1 MELARQIWSELQEPG
16 QHVAALAMKRN
27 LILTFQTLLIA
38 LSLFTLTGCLAVLST
53 VGASAY
59 VTAEYL
65 VSGAV
70 TNTISHD
77 FGRIKK
83 ALLVALC
90 RMEIAVDEARPI
102 EDGEEIF
109 ATADELQIKIELK
122 EITPT
127 VTRISVKAAKDLLH
141 RDKATTQEIFQQT
154 KRIAEKLVSQG

>member
-1 MELARQIWSELQEPG
+1 
-16 QHVAALAMKRN
+16 MKRN
-27 LILTFQTLLIA
+27 LRPTLQALLIA
-38 LSLFTLTGCLAVLST
+38 LSLFALTGCLEIISA

-59 VTAEYL
+59 VTGEYL

-70 TNTISHD
+70 TKTVSYE

-90 RMEIAVDEARPI
+90 KMKIVVDRASPI

-109 ATADELQIKIELK
+109 ATAEELEIRIELK

-127 VTRISVKAAKDLLH
+127 VTRISVKAEKHFLK
-141 RDKATTQEIFQQT
+141 RDKATAQEILQQT
-154 KRIAEKLVSQG
+154 NKIAEKLIS

>member
-1 MELARQIWSELQEPG
+1 
-16 QHVAALAMKRN
+16 MKRN
-27 LILTFQTLLIA
+27 LRRTLQALLIA
-38 LSLFTLTGCLAVLST
+38 LSLFVLTGCLEIISA

-59 VTAEYL
+59 MTGEYL

-70 TNTISHD
+70 TKTVSYD

-90 RMEIAVDEARPI
+90 KMEIYVNEANPI

-109 ATADELQIKIELK
+109 ATAEELEIRIELR

-127 VTRISVKAAKDLLH
+127 VTRISVKAEKSFLN
-141 RDKATTQEIFQQT
+141 RDKATAQEILQQT
-154 KRIAEKLVSQG
+154 NKIAQKLVS

>member
-1 MELARQIWSELQEPG
+1 
-16 QHVAALAMKRN
+16 MKRN
-27 LILTFQTLLIA
+27 LLLTLQTLLIA
-38 LSLFTLTGCLAVLST
+38 LSLFALTGCLEIISA

-59 VTAEYL
+59 VTGEYL

-70 TNTISHD
+70 TKTVSYD

-90 RMEIAVDEARPI
+90 KMDIDVDKARPI

-109 ATADELQIKIELK
+109 ATAEELEIKIELK

-127 VTRISVKAAKDLLH
+127 VTRISVKAEKHFLN
-141 RDKATTQEIFQQT
+141 RDKATAQEILQQT
-154 KRIAEKLVSQG
+154 NRIAKKLVS

>member
-1 MELARQIWSELQEPG
+1 
-16 QHVAALAMKRN
+16 MKRN
-27 LILTFQTLLIA
+27 LLLTFQTFLIA
-38 LSLFTLTGCLAVLST
+38 LSLFALTGCLEIISA

-59 VTAEYL
+59 MTGEYL

-70 TNTISHD
+70 TKTVSYD

-90 RMEIAVDEARPI
+90 KMEIDVDKAKPI

-109 ATADELQIKIELK
+109 ATAEELEIKIELK

-127 VTRISVKAAKDLLH
+127 VTRISVKAEKHLLN
-141 RDKATTQEIFQQT
+141 RDKATAQEILQQT
-154 KRIAEKLVSQG
+154 NKIAEKLVS